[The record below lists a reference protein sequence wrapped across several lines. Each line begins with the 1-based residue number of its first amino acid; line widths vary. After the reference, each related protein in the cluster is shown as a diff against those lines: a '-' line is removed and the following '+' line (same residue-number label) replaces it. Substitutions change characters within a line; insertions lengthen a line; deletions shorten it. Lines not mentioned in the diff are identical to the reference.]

1 MDLPEILVNAI
12 FILLLASI
20 TLWILVYRRLDRR
33 QPGKDRYYRY
43 HQVLIGLIAL
53 LAILLGVI
61 IVLSSDPGGPD
72 LYLRG
77 Y

>member
-1 MDLPEILVNAI
+1 MLEIIVDSMLL
-12 FILLLASI
+12 LLLASI
-20 TLWILVYRRLDRR
+20 ALWVWIYRRLDREHPER
-33 QPGKDRYYRY
+33 GRYYRW
-43 HQVLIGLIAL
+43 HQLLILLIAA

-72 LYLRG
+72 LYLQG

>member
-1 MDLPEILVNAI
+1 MLEIVVDSMLL
-12 FILLLASI
+12 LLLASVASWV
-20 TLWILVYRRLDRR
+20 WIYRRLDREH
-33 QPGKDRYYRY
+33 PAHDRYYRW
-43 HQVLIGLIAL
+43 HQLLILLIAA

-72 LYLRG
+72 LYLQG